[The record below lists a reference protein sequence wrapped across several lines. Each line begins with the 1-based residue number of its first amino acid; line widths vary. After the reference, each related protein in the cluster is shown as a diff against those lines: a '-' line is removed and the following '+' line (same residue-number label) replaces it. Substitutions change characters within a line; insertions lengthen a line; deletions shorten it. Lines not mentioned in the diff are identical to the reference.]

1 MEAFWSHSGWWW
13 IPVVC
18 CHLGG
23 FLGMAIY
30 YLVVEHGWGTDT
42 VEGEDKEEN
51 EIHLKIGV

>member
-1 MEAFWSHSGWWW
+1 M
-13 IPVVC
+13 VC